1 MSAVPSERPSVALNA
16 QLLSL
21 SQTYRSAGI
30 SSYMDNLL
38 RHLPAA
44 DAGMDYEVFTH
55 ERAWPAPAGMRVR
68 HTRWPT
74 HHPLARIPWEQMV
87 LPAWLYAGKY
97 DLLHALAFVA
107 PLAWRGRTVVTVFD
121 LSFLLFPERFRVYNR
136 LYLSLFTCLSAQ
148 RADRVIVI
156 SESTKRDAV
165 RLLGL
170 DPQRVSV
177 VYCGVDAM
185 YRPLPADVVA
195 EYRRRKGLPER
206 FVLFVGTLEPR
217 KNIVGLIEAYRLL
230 AADWPRGA
238 GELPALVIAGAK
250 GWYYQDVYQTVERAG
265 LMDRVFFPGY
275 VPADELPYLY
285 NAATLFV
292 YPSLYEGFGLP
303 PLEAMACGTP
313 VVTSDRSSLPEVV
326 GDAGVLVNP
335 DEPAAIAQ
343 ALRVLLVDEEMRRA
357 LAEKGRRRAASFS
370 WRRAA
375 QETTAVYRQVLGKE
389 RA

>member
-1 MSAVPSERPSVALNA
+1 MAALPRERPTVALNA

-74 HHPLARIPWEQMV
+74 HHPLARIPWEQVV
-87 LPAWLYAGKY
+87 LPWRLYAGRH
-97 DLLHALAFVA
+97 DLLHALAFVS
-107 PLAWRGRTVVTVFD
+107 PLAWRGPTVVTVFD

-136 LYLSLFTCLSAQ
+136 LYLSVFTRLSAQ

-170 DPQRVSV
+170 EARRVAV
-177 VYCGVDAM
+177 VYCGVDAV
-185 YRPLPADVVA
+185 YHPLSADAVE
-195 EYRRRKGLPER
+195 EYRRRRGLPER

-217 KNIVGLIEAYRLL
+217 KNITGLIEAYRLL
-230 AADWPRGA
+230 AADWPHGPA
-238 GELPALVIAGAK
+238 ELPVLVIAGAK
-250 GWYYQDVYQTVERAG
+250 GWYYQDVYQAVQRAELMERV
-265 LMDRVFFPGY
+265 VFTGY
-275 VPADELPYLY
+275 VPADELPFLY

-313 VVTSDRSSLPEVV
+313 VVASDRSSLPEVV

-335 DEPAAIAQ
+335 TEPAAIAQ
-343 ALRVLLVDEEMRRA
+343 ALRALLLDEEARRA
-357 LAEKGRRRAASFS
+357 LAEKGRRRAAAFS
-370 WRRAA
+370 WQRAA
-375 QETTAVYRQVLGKE
+375 QETTAIYRQVLEKE

>member
-1 MSAVPSERPSVALNA
+1 MAALPEERPIVALNA

-21 SQTYRSAGI
+21 SPTYRSAGI

-68 HTRWPT
+68 YTRWPT
-74 HHPLARIPWEQMV
+74 HHPLARIPWEQVV
-87 LPAWLYAGKY
+87 LPWWLYAGRHN
-97 DLLHALAFVA
+97 LLHALAFVA
-107 PLAWRGRTVVTVFD
+107 PLAWRGPTVVTVFD

-136 LYLSLFTCLSAQ
+136 LYLSMFTRLSAR

-170 DPQRVSV
+170 DARRVAV
-177 VYCGVDAM
+177 VYCGVDEM
-185 YRPLPADVVA
+185 YRPLPAEVVE
-195 EYRRRKGLPER
+195 EYRRRRGLPER

-217 KNIVGLIEAYRLL
+217 KNIAGLIEAYRLL
-230 AADWPRGA
+230 AAGWPRGA
-238 GELPALVIAGAK
+238 GEPPALVIAGAK
-250 GWYYQDVYQTVERAG
+250 GWYYQDVYQAVQRAELMERV
-265 LMDRVFFPGY
+265 VFTGY
-275 VPADELPYLY
+275 VPADELPFLY

-292 YPSLYEGFGLP
+292 YPSFYEGFGLP
-303 PLEAMACGTP
+303 PLEAMACGTA
-313 VVTSDRSSLPEVV
+313 VVVSDRSSLPEVV

-335 DEPAAIAQ
+335 EEPAAIAQ
-343 ALRVLLVDEEMRRA
+343 AMHELLRDEEARRVLAD
-357 LAEKGRRRAASFS
+357 KGRRRAAAFS
-370 WRRAA
+370 WQRAA
-375 QETTAVYRQVLGKE
+375 QETTAIYRQVLGKE

>member
-30 SSYMDNLL
+30 SSYIDNLL
-38 RHLPAA
+38 RLLPAA

-68 HTRWPT
+68 HTHWPT

-87 LPAWLYAGKY
+87 LPAWLYAGRH

-136 LYLSLFTCLSAQ
+136 LYLSLFTRLSAR

-185 YRPLPADVVA
+185 YRPLPADVVE

-265 LMDRVFFPGY
+265 LMERVFFPGY

-343 ALRVLLVDEEMRRA
+343 ALRELLLDEEARRA
-357 LAEKGRRRAASFS
+357 LAEKGRRRATSFS